1 MEIIKKD
8 SNGENNYY
16 FNTNSLY
23 CSRIRKKVKKRTTP
37 TLKWC
42 CSLGFDSLSRG

>member
-1 MEIIKKD
+1 MDIIKKD
-8 SNGENNYY
+8 SNGDSNNYISI
-16 FNTNSLY
+16 NSIY